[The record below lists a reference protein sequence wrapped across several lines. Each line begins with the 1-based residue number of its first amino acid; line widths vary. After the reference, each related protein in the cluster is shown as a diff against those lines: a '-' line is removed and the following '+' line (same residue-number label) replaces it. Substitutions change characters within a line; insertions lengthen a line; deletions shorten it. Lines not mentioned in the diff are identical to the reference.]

1 MKAIQQVIAEQRA
14 LQTHEQT
21 SSQASSRERE
31 NSPRALALANFSPRN
46 FLERYGAGVGQVL
59 LERGYTIGQ
68 LALRADIPTVDDVVQ
83 QLGKDTAIDWA
94 CLQIY
99 KLEEAGAVTLST
111 DAKDSNRLRRETAA
125 MITTLYKA
133 WNLGELSLFFAR
145 FLTGEFRDA
154 TRDAFGAMKIYVA
167 LKAFVNV
174 RNADARRI
182 ERERAT
188 QEYLAEFDARNA
200 RACSYDDYVKSLSV

>member
-14 LQTHEQT
+14 LQTQEQT
-21 SSQASSRERE
+21 SSQVLSKERE
-31 NSPRALALANFSPRN
+31 NLPRALALASFSPKS
-46 FLERYGAGVGQVL
+46 FLERYDVGVGQAL

-68 LALRADIPTVDDVVQ
+68 LALRADIPTVEDVVQ

-111 DAKDSNRLRRETAA
+111 DAKESNRVRRETAA
-125 MITTLYKA
+125 MITSVYKS

-154 TRDAFGAMKIYVA
+154 TRDVFGAMKIYVA

-200 RACSYDDYVKSLSV
+200 RACSYDEWKASAK

>member
-1 MKAIQQVIAEQRA
+1 MKSIQQVIAEQRA
-14 LQTHEQT
+14 LQTQGPI
-21 SSQASSRERE
+21 SSQALSRERE
-31 NSPRALALANFSPRN
+31 SSPRALALASCSPKT

-59 LERGYTIGQ
+59 LERGYTIGE
-68 LALRADIPTVDDVVQ
+68 LALRVDIPTVEDVVQ

-111 DAKDSNRLRRETAA
+111 DAKDANRLRRETAA
-125 MITTLYKA
+125 MIATLYKA

-145 FLTGEFRDA
+145 FLSGEFRDV
-154 TRDAFGAMKIYVA
+154 TRDAYGAMKLYVA

-188 QEYLAEFDARNA
+188 REYLADFDARNA
-200 RACSYDDYVKSLSV
+200 RACSYDDYKAGVQ